1 MISTTKISKNYYK
14 DIQIIFGMVQL
25 ILVSKLL
32 SLPF

>member
-1 MISTTKISKNYYK
+1 MISTTKISKHYYK

-25 ILVSKLL
+25 ISKLL